1 MNRRLGV
8 KIDNAV
14 AIVTGG
20 SSGLGEATMR
30 NFVAGGVKVAIFDL
44 NEERGNLLVNELGD
58 AVRFYKVD
66 VVSEESVS
74 SAIDDVV
81 ERFGRIDVCINCA
94 GIAFGI
100 KTMGKN
106 GPHPLDSFK
115 KLIDINVTGTFNVF
129 RLAADK
135 MTLNEPNSD
144 GERGVIINTA
154 SVAAF
159 EGQKGQVAYS
169 ASKGAIA
176 AMTLPVARDLAFYG
190 IRICTIAPG
199 LFLTPLFEGLGKEVC
214 DSLAKDVPFPHRLGA
229 PSEYGDM
236 ARKIVE
242 TPYLNGETIR
252 LDGAIRLA

>member
-1 MNRRLGV
+1 M
-8 KIDNAV
+8 KIENTV

-20 SSGLGEATMR
+20 ASGLGEATVR
-30 NFVAGGVKVAIFDL
+30 NFVEGGGKVAVFDL
-44 NEERGNLLVNELGD
+44 NAQRGDKLVAELGE
-58 AVRFYKVD
+58 AVVFHEVD
-66 VVSEESVS
+66 VTSEESVVAAVNS
-74 SAIDDVV
+74 VV
-81 ERFGRIDVCINCA
+81 EHFGRIDICVNCA

-100 KTMGKN
+100 KTMGKD
-106 GPHPLDSFK
+106 GPHPLDAFK
-115 KLIDINVTGTFNVF
+115 KVLDINVTGTFNVF
-129 RLAADK
+129 RLAAEK
-135 MTLNEPNSD
+135 MAENEPGKD

-176 AMTLPVARDLAFYG
+176 GMTLPVARDLAFYG

-214 DSLAKDVPFPHRLGA
+214 DTLAKDVPFPRRLGA

-236 ARKIVE
+236 ARTIVE

>member
-1 MNRRLGV
+1 M
-8 KIDNAV
+8 KIENAV

-20 SSGLGEATMR
+20 ASGLGEATMR
-30 NFVAGGVKVAIFDL
+30 NFVAGGARVAIFDL
-44 NEERGNLLVNELGD
+44 NEDRGNKLVEEFGA
-58 AVRFYKVD
+58 AVRFFKVD
-66 VVSEESVS
+66 VVSEENV
-74 SAIDDVV
+74 AAALNDVV
-81 ERFGRIDVCINCA
+81 KDFGRVDICVNCA

-100 KTMGKN
+100 KTMGKD
-106 GPHPLDSFK
+106 GAHPLGAFK
-115 KLIDINVTGTFNVF
+115 KVLDINVTGTFNVF
-129 RLAADK
+129 RLAAEK
-135 MTLNEPNSD
+135 MSANEPND
-144 GERGVIINTA
+144 QGERGVIINTA

-169 ASKGAIA
+169 ASKGAIVG
-176 AMTLPVARDLAFYG
+176 MTLPVARDLAFYG

-214 DSLAKDVPFPHRLGA
+214 DSLAKDVPFPRRLGA

-236 ARKIVE
+236 ARTIVE

>member
-1 MNRRLGV
+1 M
-8 KIDNAV
+8 KIENTV

-20 SSGLGEATMR
+20 ASGLGEATVR
-30 NFVAGGVKVAIFDL
+30 DFVSGGGKVAVFDL
-44 NEERGNLLVNELGD
+44 NEDRGNALAKELGD
-58 AVRFYKVD
+58 QVAFFKVD
-66 VVSEESVS
+66 VTSEESAV
-74 SAIDDVV
+74 AGIDGTMAK
-81 ERFGRIDVCINCA
+81 FGRIDVCVNCA

-100 KTMGKN
+100 KTVGKD
-106 GPHPLDSFK
+106 GAHPLDAFK
-115 KLIDINVTGTFNVF
+115 KVLDINVTGTFNVF
-129 RLAADK
+129 RLAAEK
-135 MTLNEPNSD
+135 MTTNEPNEE

-169 ASKGAIA
+169 ASKGAIVG
-176 AMTLPVARDLAFYG
+176 MTLPVARDLAFYG

-214 DSLAKDVPFPHRLGA
+214 ETLAKDVPFPRRLGK
-229 PSEYGDM
+229 PSEYGDL

-242 TPYLNGETIR
+242 TPYMNGETIR